1 MKKIKLLAFLLFCV
15 PMLWARGTNDSSFE
29 TDSINTA
36 KKGGIISAETAKK
49 MMDKDASVI
58 LVDVRTKEEYDAGKI
73 KKAVLLPYDQITE
86 ESAQKIIPSKDT
98 EIIVYCRSGR
108 RSAIAAESLRVLG
121 YTAVYD
127 MGGIG
132 SWPYGIE

>member
-1 MKKIKLLAFLLFCV
+1 MKKIKLLAFLLLCV
-15 PMLWARGTNDSSFE
+15 PMLWARGTNDSSLE
-29 TDSINTA
+29 ADSISPV

-49 MMDKDASVI
+49 MMDKDASII
-58 LVDVRTKEEYDAGKI
+58 LVDVRTKEEYEAGKI

-86 ESAQKIIPSKDT
+86 ESTQKIIPSKDT
-98 EIIVYCRSGR
+98 KIIVYCRSGR
-108 RSAIAAESLRVLG
+108 RSAIASESLRVLG

-132 SWPYGIE
+132 SWSYGIE